1 MALKLGE
8 LVAVISAEDS
18 QFRRVL
24 SSVHGGLQ
32 RVGRLGA
39 LTALAG
45 SATHL
50 AVALAPAAGIVAALP
65 GAFIAA
71 KVAGVALGLA
81 LEGVS
86 DALGSAVS
94 GDMEAFKESLEGMP
108 PAARA
113 VVGEM
118 GVAFAG
124 LQATAQSNFFK
135 PMVKS
140 AQGLGNDLRGPVHRG
155 IATITASMG
164 RFGDRIIDVA
174 REGRSLAFMRSLSV
188 GIARGL
194 DGASKG
200 VKPLLRGIRDFAGV
214 GVGQFGRA
222 GDALGRLM
230 TRFGEWLSAV
240 SRGGQATDWIN
251 NAVNTLKTMGRI
263 GRNVALTLGQ
273 IFKNADA
280 GASGGL
286 LVTIEQLTARMLE
299 WSQSAEGQQQIAT
312 FFQLLNDTASSLAT
326 ILPLLVG
333 PLGMVVSLIQA
344 LPAPAQESVSQFLAW
359 SIVIAVIVSR
369 LAPLGRGLVLV
380 GKAAG
385 AVGSGIGKGF
395 GKLAGQLR
403 NADSATRRGASR
415 IGSAFGTAVRGAQTV
430 AVAAGRAAMSVA
442 TAAGRMALAMGRA
455 ALSVMAAGLK
465 MAASTTAAVA
475 RVVARWAFMGLQ
487 ALLHAAK
494 VAAAWVI
501 AMGPVG
507 WIVAAAIAAVALII
521 ANWDKV
527 KRFFTE
533 TLPKFLKKGFD
544 WIIGLIKNAAKFGF
558 LGPVGLIISHWDKIK
573 KFFTETLPKAIGDGF
588 NKVVGWLTGLPG
600 RILGAVGDM
609 AKLLVDAG
617 KNVLIGF
624 WNGLVG
630 MGDWLAR
637 SIGNLVKRIVPGPVL
652 RVLGIASPSKLFA
665 GFGENVA
672 QGLAQGMT
680 GGTGLVS
687 DAAATLA
694 GAAETGAGG
703 LTRPARGARRGVAG
717 GRGNEI
723 RVRFDFTGADNHFKT
738 FMRKIVRVDGRGDV
752 NVAFSRGAA

>member
-18 QFRRVL
+18 GFRRVL
-24 SSVHGGLQ
+24 GRVHSGLQ
-32 RVGRLGA
+32 SVGKIGA
-39 LTALAG
+39 LASLAG

-71 KVAGVALGLA
+71 KVAGAALA
-81 LEGVS
+81 LALTGVS
-86 DALGSAVS
+86 DALGTAVS
-94 GDMEAFKESLEGMP
+94 GDMEAFKEQLEGMP
-108 PAARA
+108 PSARA
-113 VVGEM
+113 VVGEL

-135 PMVKS
+135 PMAKS
-140 AQGLGNDLRGPVHRG
+140 SRGLGKELQGPVHRG

-164 RFGDRIIDVA
+164 RFGEKVIDVA
-174 REGRSLAFMRSLSV
+174 REGRSLSFMRSLSV

-200 VKPLLRGIRDFAGV
+200 VKPLLRGIRDIAGV

-240 SRGGQATDWIN
+240 SRGGQATGWIN
-251 NAVNTLKTMGRI
+251 NAVTTLKTMGRI

-369 LAPLGRGLVLV
+369 LAPLARGLVLV

-385 AVGSGIGKGF
+385 AVGSGIGRGF
-395 GKLAGQLR
+395 GALAGQLR
-403 NADSATRRGASR
+403 NADSGTRRAASR
-415 IGSAFGTAVRGAQTV
+415 IGSAFGTAARGAQT
-430 AVAAGRAAMSVA
+430 AAAAAGRAAVSFM
-442 TAAGRMALAMGRA
+442 TAAGRMALAMSRA
-455 ALSVMAAGLK
+455 ALSVLLSGLK
-465 MAASTTAAVA
+465 MAGAAALAAA
-475 RVVARWAFMGLQ
+475 RVVAGWALMGLQ
-487 ALLHAAK
+487 ALLNAAK

-527 KRFFTE
+527 KKFFVE
-533 TLPKFLKKGFD
+533 TLPKFLKRGFD
-544 WIIGLIKNAAKFGF
+544 FIVGLIKKAAKFGF

-588 NKVVGWLTGLPG
+588 NRVVGWLTGLPS
-600 RILGAVGDM
+600 RVVNAVGDM
-609 AKLLVDAG
+609 AKLLVNAG
-617 KNVLIGF
+617 KNILIGL
-624 WNGLVG
+624 WNGLVS
-630 MGDWLAR
+630 MSSWLAR
-637 SIGNLVKRIVPGPVL
+637 SIGNLVKKIVPGPVL

-665 GFGENVA
+665 GYGENLA

-680 GGTGLVS
+680 GNTGIVS

-703 LTRPARGARRGVAG
+703 LSRPARGGRRGGAG
-717 GRGNEI
+717 GRDEI
-723 RVRFDFTGADNHFKT
+723 RLRIDFTGADGAFKT
-738 FMRKIVRVDGRGDV
+738 FMRKIVRVDGRGTAA
-752 NVAFSRGAA
+752 VAFGTGGK